1 MTVMVGLAALGLL
14 VVLGVVLWAALRS
27 DDENEDE

>member
-1 MTVMVGLAALGLL
+1 MTVMVGLAAVGLL